1 MRKYN
6 HRHRQRAE
14 DWEIREQVK
23 NGGLWA
29 AVVGCGWHTEVV
41 SEKERAENEYSMLCF
56 NLKQRCFQEN
66 EFQWSW
72 AKNNYRD
79 FLVLFCEWR
88 ASLFSGDARVREHQ
102 SQRLKGCPSAP
113 LLPHSTVADLS
124 FFLLPKAIGTE
135 LCWEEREVAAGLQS
149 SWIFYSNN
157 SLFTLIMLKYWNW
170 EQDWDGEWAGIHT
183 LGSRN
188 EIEPFTTKNIPLFA
202 ILETSFGVCF
212 TNYICFLVFHH
223 Q

>member
-1 MRKYN
+1 MN
-6 HRHRQRAE
+6 FNGAE
-14 DWEIREQVK
+14 PKIIIEI
-23 NGGLWA
+23 
-29 AVVGCGWHTEVV
+29 
-41 SEKERAENEYSMLCF
+41 F
-56 NLKQRCFQEN
+56 
-66 EFQWSW
+66 
-72 AKNNYRD
+72 
-79 FLVLFCEWR
+79 LFCFVNEEH
-88 ASLFSGDARVREHQ
+88 LFSLEMRECERTRAK
-102 SQRLKGCPSAP
+102 RLKRCPSAP

-157 SLFTLIMLKYWNW
+157 SLFTLIKLKYWNW
-170 EQDWDGEWAGIHT
+170 KQDWDGEWAGIHT

-188 EIEPFTTKNIPLFA
+188 KIEPFTTKNIPLFA